1 MIIPNKTRLLYVHG
15 LGGTKNG
22 STSKNLLKIAKENN
36 IEFFSFDVPFN
47 PYDAINSIE
56 KFIKENNINLLISSS
71 LGAFYSLFVSLKEEF
86 KDLNVIVINPAF
98 HASKDILLNFGKGIK
113 NYRGEREDKI
123 QTYNLNDEYYEALKT
138 IEEELHSVLTFE
150 KENNK
155 KVFLNWAGYFSNNDE
170 YFSYKNEFE
179 FYSPNTFNINDT
191 HHINYDNLKQII
203 NDYLS
208 DSYLPF

>member
-1 MIIPNKTRLLYVHG
+1 MIIPDKTRLLYVHG
-15 LGGTKNG
+15 LGRTRNG
-22 STSKNLLKIAKENN
+22 STSKNLLKIAKEND

-56 KFIKENNINLLISSS
+56 KFIKENNINLLVSSS

-86 KDLNVIVINPAF
+86 KDLNVIVINPVF

-113 NYRGEREDKI
+113 NYCGEREDKV
-123 QTYNLNDEYYEALKT
+123 QTYNLNDEYYEALRT

-150 KENNK
+150 KENNR

-170 YFSYKNEFE
+170 YFSYKDEFE
-179 FYSPNTFNINDT
+179 LYSPNAFRINDT

-203 NDYLS
+203 SDYLS

>member
-1 MIIPNKTRLLYVHG
+1 MIISNKTRLLYVHG
-15 LGGTKNG
+15 LGGTRNG
-22 STSKNLLKIAKENN
+22 STSKNLLKIAKEND
-36 IEFFSFDVPFN
+36 IEFFSFDIPFN

-123 QTYNLNDEYYEALKT
+123 QTYNLNDEYYEALRT

-150 KENNK
+150 KENNR

-170 YFSYKNEFE
+170 YFSYKDEFE
-179 FYSPNTFNINDT
+179 LYSPNAFSINDT

-203 NDYLS
+203 SDYLS

>member
-179 FYSPNTFNINDT
+179 LHSPNTFNINDT